1 MNLLSRLWNWY
12 EGFPLAA
19 RRSTLRKALR
29 VLSLVCLGMLMA
41 PVGAGQ
47 GATSPDVR
55 PQQRVG
61 ANDLIAVSIYQA
73 DELSLQV
80 RIAEDG
86 ALRLPMLRATLPAT
100 GLFPVDLEK
109 AIAAAYVKE
118 GILVNPVVTVSVLE
132 YASKPVS
139 VIGAVKQPV
148 TFHAD
153 QPVTL
158 LEAITRAGGFT
169 EDAGSYLLL
178 TAKPADPDGGA
189 VLTERILISDLLE
202 SGSAT
207 AGVRLRGGEEIRVP
221 EAGKIYVVGNVKK
234 PGSFRIPNDHET
246 SVLKALAMSEGLM
259 PNAMREAFIYRKAP
273 DGSKAEI
280 PINLKDL
287 LARKSPDVS
296 LLRDD
301 VLYIPESGKRKATM
315 GAMEKALAFGS
326 ATVSGMLIWGVAR

>member
-1 MNLLSRLWNWY
+1 MMIPPLVQRTKDILACVAAWKLSGLCLFLALPFLLNSQT
-12 EGFPLAA
+12 AA
-19 RRSTLRKALR
+19 GRA
-29 VLSLVCLGMLMA
+29 
-41 PVGAGQ
+41 
-47 GATSPDVR
+47 DVR
-55 PQQRVG
+55 PQQKMG
-61 ANDLIAVSIYQA
+61 ANDLIAVSIYNA
-73 DELSLQV
+73 EELSLQA

-86 ALRLPMLRATLPAT
+86 RLRLPMLTKPLPAA
-100 GLFPVDLEK
+100 GLLPAELEI
-109 AIAAAYVKE
+109 AIGTAYKNE

-153 QPVTL
+153 QPITL
-158 LEAITRAGGFT
+158 LEAVTRAGGFT
-169 EDAGSYLLL
+169 DEAGSFLLL
-178 TAKPADPDGGA
+178 SAKASIPGEDTRRDGA

-207 AGVRLRGGEEIRVP
+207 AGIRLRGGEEIRVP
-221 EAGKIYVVGNVKK
+221 EAGKIYIVGNVKK

-246 SVLKALAMSEGLM
+246 SVLKALAMSEGLL
-259 PNAMREAFIYRKAP
+259 PNAMKEAYIYRKAP

-280 PINLKDL
+280 PINLKAL
-287 LARKSPDVS
+287 MARKATDIT

-315 GAMEKALAFGS
+315 TAMEKALAFGS
-326 ATVSGMLIWGVAR
+326 ATASGMLIWGVAR